1 MNWSFAIVNGRLA
14 EVFFDKKKDSLKN
27 IFAHAYVREND
38 YRTKEERKWIA
49 EDTKRARFS
58 YRNQQYKLVQ
68 S

>member
-14 EVFFDKKKDSLKN
+14 EVFFDKKKDSRKHV
-27 IFAHAYVREND
+27 FAHAYVRQND
-38 YRTKEERKWIA
+38 YKKEGRKWIA

-58 YRNQQYKLVQ
+58 YRNKQYKLVQ